1 MDNCCNVC
9 TIKTKRLFYNR
20 KEKRTFLRVIF
31 NMSNTVNNIHCL
43 DEKARFE
50 TVPFSLIDYNEDN
63 DYSKEKIVELAES
76 IQQNGLLH
84 NIVLSKKENGR
95 YKILAGERRTRAIA
109 YLREQ
114 NPDSWQ
120 DTEALVYEG
129 LSPRQEEI
137 IMDASNLHSRGN
149 GGSEEQLRKATA
161 RYYKNIK
168 EEYGLTDKEAMKAAT
183 ETYSGSGNTI
193 RTNVKIEENLHPGF
207 TEALDAGEL
216 AKGDASVIA
225 DMDAQEQEKLYS
237 AFQDEDNEEDRS
249 ALVRQAVTD
258 QTEKKKEKKKKKAEA
273 KKSKAKKEEEPEVTV
288 SNTSPAEMARNN
300 YLEKIKGVLET
311 LKDLNNPDSVAQIKR
326 LDDSLEDDQED
337 QAIFPVVL
345 NISMEAIALK
355 NAIAQADGDFDT
367 GIDPVYG
374 HRMGNK
380 GEEGAV

>member
-1 MDNCCNVC
+1 MR
-9 TIKTKRLFYNR
+9 TIL
-20 KEKRTFLRVIF
+20 
-31 NMSNTVNNIHCL
+31 NMNNTGNNIHCL
-43 DEKARFE
+43 DEKAKFE
-50 TVPFSLIDYNEDN
+50 TVSFSLIDYNENN
-63 DYSKEKIVELAES
+63 DYAKEKIVELAES

-114 NPDSWQ
+114 NPESWQ

-149 GGSEEQLRKATA
+149 GGNEEQLRKATA

-207 TEALDAGEL
+207 TEALDAGQL

-225 DMDAQEQEKLYS
+225 DMDSQEQEELYS
-237 AFQDEDNEEDRS
+237 IFQDTEDAEERS
-249 ALVRQAVTD
+249 ALVHQAVSN
-258 QTEKKKEKKKKKAEA
+258 QSEKKKEKKKKKAEA
-273 KKSKAKKEEEPEVTV
+273 KKGKANKEEEEPEVTV
-288 SNTSPAEMARNN
+288 STIPPAEMARNN
-300 YLEKIKGVLET
+300 YLDKIKGVLDT

-326 LDDSLEDDQED
+326 LDNDLAEEQKDL
-337 QAIFPVVL
+337 AILPIVL

-355 NAIAQADGDFDT
+355 NAIAQADGNFDT